1 MQSLWTINPDG
12 TKLEGFFG
20 NRSLTPATFMDARE
34 IPGSNGKI
42 LCVLTSHSGPC
53 RGAIGI
59 VDPLLGG
66 NAQNAIVNLTPEIN
80 IGRVDAGGLGRADGG
95 DGNSVRG
102 PYLNPY
108 PLDGKFYLVSK
119 AGVVELRD
127 YKGNIQRQRRIL

>member
-1 MQSLWTINPDG
+1 
-12 TKLEGFFG
+12 
-20 NRSLTPATFMDARE
+20 MDARE
-34 IPGSNGKI
+34 IPGTKGKI

-53 RGAIGI
+53 RGTIGI
-59 VDPLLGG
+59 IDPKTGS
-66 NAQNAIVNLTPEIN
+66 NAQDAITNLMPEIN
-80 IGRVDAGGLGRADGG
+80 IGRSDAGDGIGRADAG

-127 YKGNIQRQRRIL
+127 YKGNIDTGYGQRQRRIL